1 MAKVALQKVLV
12 TGFRTHYKIL
22 MQELHRSGLLEIV
35 DTSDFNDGE
44 VETEEH
50 FGAYNLA
57 RIDGAIAFLKPY
69 ETVKTQADSMLSGG
83 KLVMSEAEAK
93 ARVKSFGAKSAD
105 ILQEAEEAKE
115 SLVRYENEVIKIQ
128 KKRAELEP
136 FRLFKMSIEKDYAT
150 ETTKSWVGA
159 VSKAQQKNLMQELL
173 GESNLVDVDIF
184 AEGEGG
190 ICFRVTA
197 DRSIVPTVGK
207 KLENLRFEEYDFS
220 MEFSDCYGKKPR
232 EVLYAFEK
240 EEAELLEKR
249 AKLEARVKELVV
261 HLDDLRILCDYNAWG
276 KTKNDIQ
283 HKMLKTKNLFAFEA
297 WMPKKSFDSFSVWLQ
312 NAFVGEV
319 SIEEIQ
325 PRENEEEPVL
335 VKNRRGIASFEP
347 ITELFALP
355 GAKDIDPTAYLAPF
369 FFVFFGLCLSDVGYG
384 LVLTLVSA
392 YFLLLGQFSR
402 TAKDGLFLLFLCGIG
417 ATFGGIFLGGYFG
430 MTAAQAPSF
439 LLNPDFVAGIEGVN
453 PFRGQVIDPM
463 VGQGPILFLGLAM
476 GLGMLQLLS
485 GVFLDFYRQM
495 KNGDY
500 MDAICDPLSW
510 FFLLLMIVFYGAS
523 GFVGFLDQEV
533 CKMLTLI
540 AAGILVMT
548 QGRKQKIWLLKPLS
562 GLLGLYNITGYVSDL
577 LSYSRI
583 MALGL
588 ATGVIGFAM
597 NLTAGILSSMMPHP
611 AIGVVVAIIVIVFGH
626 SLNFALSLLG
636 AFVHSGR
643 LQFIEFFGKF
653 YEGGGR
659 KFKPFEREKKYLF
672 FQN

>member
-35 DTSDFNDGE
+35 DTSDLNTGE

-50 FGAYNLA
+50 FGAYDLA
-57 RIDGAIAFLKPY
+57 RIDGVITFLKPY

-83 KLVMSEAEAK
+83 KLVMSEEDAK
-93 ARVKSFGAKSAD
+93 ARVKDFGVKSGD
-105 ILQEAEEAKE
+105 ILQEAEEAE
-115 SLVRYENEVIKIQ
+115 ENLVRYENEGAKIQ
-128 KKRAELEP
+128 KRRAELEP
-136 FRLFKMSIEKDYAT
+136 FRLFKMSIEKDYST
-150 ETTKSWVGA
+150 ETTKSWVGS
-159 VSKAQQKNLMQELL
+159 VVKAQQKTLMENLL
-173 GESNLVDVDIF
+173 GESNLIDIDIF
-184 AEGEGG
+184 AEGNGNVY
-190 ICFRVTA
+190 FRVTA
-197 DRSIVPTVGK
+197 DKSMESFVAGT
-207 KLENLRFEEYDFS
+207 LNEMRFEEYDFS
-220 MEFSDCYGKKPR
+220 MEFTDCYGKKPR

-240 EEAELLEKR
+240 EETELVEKR
-249 AKLEARVKELVV
+249 ANLELRVKELAV

-312 NAFVGEV
+312 NAFAGEV
-319 SIEEIQ
+319 SIEEIA
-325 PRENEEEPVL
+325 PREGEEAPVF

-347 ITELFALP
+347 ITEMFALP

-369 FFVFFGLCLSDVGYG
+369 FFIFFGLCLSDVGYG
-384 LVLTLVSA
+384 MILTLVSA
-392 YFLLLGQFSR
+392 YFLLLGKFSR
-402 TAKDGLFLLFLCGIG
+402 TAKDGLFLLFLCGVG
-417 ATFGGIFLGGYFG
+417 ATLGGIFLGGYFG
-430 MTAAQAPSF
+430 MTPEQAPSF

-453 PFRGQVIDPM
+453 PFRGQFIDPM

-500 MDAICDPLSW
+500 MDAVCDPLSW
-510 FFLLLMIVFYGAS
+510 FFLLLMIVFYVAS

-533 CKMLTLI
+533 FKMLTLI
-540 AAGILVMT
+540 AAGILVIT

-562 GLLGLYNITGYVSDL
+562 GILGLYNITGYVSDL

-659 KFKPFEREKKYLF
+659 KFKPFVREKKYLF
-672 FQN
+672 FRN